1 MSSEV
6 LKIEVLIK
14 IKYTKKNSTRND
26 NLQKHVVLC
35 GEHESKSETGVR
47 IFAEK

>member
-1 MSSEV
+1 MWS
-6 LKIEVLIK
+6 IENWSFNKNQVHQE
-14 IKYTKKNSTRND
+14 KNSTRND

-35 GEHESKSETGVR
+35 GEHESKSETGLR